1 MQKDGT
7 DGITISEQD
16 RNLIKSHLVELMCTV
31 PPQIQAQ
38 CSEAIGLIAKVD
50 FPAKWDNLLP
60 ELVQKFNSPDP
71 NIVAGVLVTA
81 NSIIKRFRYVPR
93 SDDLYRDILYVLQ
106 RLQAPLLTL
115 FKTTGAAVDACKN
128 DLQQLRPRLAA
139 LRTMCRIYFSL
150 NWQELPEYFEDH
162 MDEWMT
168 EFAKYLEYNNPILI
182 DNDEELEPSLVDI
195 LQTAIIENLELYA
208 NKDEEPF
215 MPYLGK
221 FTSLVWN
228 LLLKVSSYPKHD
240 TLATTS
246 IKFLSSLVSKL
257 MHKDLFKDEATLRQ
271 IIAKIVIPN
280 LMIREVDEERFED
293 DPQEYILGDMEGNDT
308 DSRRKCSQ
316 ALLKAMCRQF
326 ETETTVICSEH
337 ITSML
342 NEYQTDITNKWA
354 AKDVAVSN

>member
-1 MQKDGT
+1 
-7 DGITISEQD
+7 
-16 RNLIKSHLVELMCTV
+16 MCTV

-81 NSIIKRFRYVPR
+81 NSIFKRFRYVPR

-168 EFAKYLEYNNPILI
+168 EFAKYLEYNKVH
-182 DNDEELEPSLVDI
+182 EL
-195 LQTAIIENLELYA
+195 
-208 NKDEEPF
+208 
-215 MPYLGK
+215 
-221 FTSLVWN
+221 
-228 LLLKVSSYPKHD
+228 
-240 TLATTS
+240 
-246 IKFLSSLVSKL
+246 
-257 MHKDLFKDEATLRQ
+257 
-271 IIAKIVIPN
+271 
-280 LMIREVDEERFED
+280 
-293 DPQEYILGDMEGNDT
+293 
-308 DSRRKCSQ
+308 
-316 ALLKAMCRQF
+316 
-326 ETETTVICSEH
+326 
-337 ITSML
+337 
-342 NEYQTDITNKWA
+342 
-354 AKDVAVSN
+354 